1 MVINLS
7 ALSVCVHYLR
17 DEETFFISNTY
28 NKNNLSIFSCL
39 LQLSEIFSV
48 SEKMN
53 VILMNENETI
63 PFYIFMVKVVN

>member
-17 DEETFFISNTY
+17 DEDIFISNTY